1 YSQAPAL
8 RQGESWQNDHYL
20 ATPGRLYCPHLAST
34 RVQPCATERAAGRKN
49 PPPGANEKVEELSG
63 KVGARTTRLGTE
75 WTSRPEVSMIAQTDK
90 AKSYRPSLIV
100 AHCNADYT
108 ALLSRSLAGLGWEV
122 HLAATG
128 ADVRRLAWEVG
139 PAVVILDTELDGESG
154 WLTCNK

>member
-1 YSQAPAL
+1 
-8 RQGESWQNDHYL
+8 
-20 ATPGRLYCPHLAST
+20 
-34 RVQPCATERAAGRKN
+34 CATERAAGRKN

-75 WTSRPEVSMIAQTDK
+75 WPSSTEVSMIAQTDK

-139 PAVVILDTELDGESG
+139 PAVVILDTELDCESG
-154 WLTCNK
+154 WLTCNKLTQEHPQLQVILVSEKGNGHFADFVGAAGLVRQAD